1 MTDAQSRLLEV
12 LAARGS
18 ALGRQDIGWAFEH
31 VRTAGPVAAYVDAF
45 LGGDDATLL
54 SAEELALET
63 HLQKTGVWAKLL
75 QQSAAR
81 TAAKT
86 GAALGA
92 ALRAETAP
100 SAEAAATAEA
110 ALAAETDELAERTQR
125 LHAHTAQLRQQA
137 AALGDMR
144 ARGRAERERR
154 RRQTGARA
162 RKWQAEAAELQ
173 AALAELAGVLGEE
186 VADLRATAVAP
197 GALAA
202 PVTAMLAGDDRVLA
216 RLQRLAAGVAD
227 AAAEGGDDAAVARV
241 EALAT
246 QLAALE
252 TRAVRRRLDATFLSY
267 PPPAATAPL
276 DLPDP
281 PALQAEVD
289 ALYAEIPAVAR
300 GAAYN
305 EFLEPLL
312 ARRAAARATRS
323 DAWAVGGA
331 YVCRV
336 LAYLR
341 DRTRAQSA
349 LLSERLDRDAAVRT
363 LCRTYAREAAPAATA
378 PARPATP
385 PPPQPPPPHTTPN
398 ATPHSMP
405 HQPPHQPRPGD
416 PPRRRGAGSPVKLG
430 RVALFTPA
438 HRRRPSSV
446 DLRGAWPELALL
458 AHLGLALPP
467 PGSPSRPGPGPGPP
481 PPPVIG
487 ETFLAGQVA
496 ALAAKLD
503 HALAQPTAAWHAAAA
518 EAAAVVRTLHAAL
531 WAGNPFREP
540 GELPVVRRDVI
551 AAVADLDR
559 GVQALGPVIARL
571 VARVDALQRLGGD
584 DAVDGRKRAFV
595 ARWGR

>member
-1 MTDAQSRLLEV
+1 MADAESRLLAV

-31 VRTAGPVAAYVDAF
+31 ARTAGPVAAYVDAF

-75 QQSAAR
+75 QQSASAR

-86 GAALGA
+86 GAVV
-92 ALRAETAP
+92 RAEP
-100 SAEAAATAEA
+100 GPGAEAVATTET
-110 ALAAETDELAERTQR
+110 ALAAEIAELAESTQR
-125 LHAHTAQLRQQA
+125 LRAHTAQLRQQA

-144 ARGRAERERR
+144 ARGRAESERR
-154 RRQTGARA
+154 RRLASARA
-162 RKWQAEAAELQ
+162 RKWRAEAAELQ

-186 VADLRATAVAP
+186 VADLRATVASP

-202 PVTAMLAGDDRVLA
+202 PVTAVLAGDDRVLA

-227 AAAEGGDDAAVARV
+227 AAADNGADAAVARV

-246 QLAALE
+246 QLATLE
-252 TRAVRRRLDATFLSY
+252 TRAVRRRLDTVFLSF
-267 PPPAATAPL
+267 PPPAPPA
-276 DLPDP
+276 P

-289 ALYAEIPAVAR
+289 TLYADIPAVAR

-312 ARRAAARATRS
+312 AKRAAARAART

-341 DRTRAQSA
+341 DRTRAQTA
-349 LLSERLDRDAAVRT
+349 LLAERLDRDAAVRT
-363 LCRTYAREAAPAATA
+363 LCRTYAREVAPAAIA

-385 PPPQPPPPHTTPN
+385 PPPQPPPPR
-398 ATPHSMP
+398 ATPHASP
-405 HQPPHQPRPGD
+405 HQPQPGD

-430 RVALFTPA
+430 RIPFFTPA
-438 HRRRPSSV
+438 HYRRRPSSV

-467 PGSPSRPGPGPGPP
+467 PGSPSRAAPGPP
-481 PPPVIG
+481 PPPAIG
-487 ETFLAGQVA
+487 EAFLASQVA
-496 ALAAKLD
+496 ALVAKLD
-503 HALAQPTAAWHAAAA
+503 HALAQPTASWHAAAA

-540 GELPVVRRDVI
+540 GELPVVRRDVV
-551 AAVADLDR
+551 AAAADLDR

-584 DAVDGRKRAFV
+584 DVADGRKRAFV